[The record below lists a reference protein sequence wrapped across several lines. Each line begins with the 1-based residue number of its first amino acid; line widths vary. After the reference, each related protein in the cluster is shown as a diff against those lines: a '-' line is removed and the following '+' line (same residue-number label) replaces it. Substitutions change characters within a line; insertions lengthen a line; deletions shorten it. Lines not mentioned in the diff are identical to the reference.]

1 MIVAGE
7 SMRPTLE
14 PGDWLLVDPDGYVRR
29 APRAGELIVAPDPRD
44 PARVLVK
51 RVAAVDL
58 DGRLLLAGDDREAS
72 TDSRTFGAIEAGAV
86 GGRAWFRVWP
96 LGRFGPVR

>member
-1 MIVAGE
+1 MTVAGA
-7 SMRPTLE
+7 SMSPTLE
-14 PGDWLLVDPDGYVRR
+14 PGDWLLVDPDEYRRR
-29 APRAGELIVAPDPRD
+29 APRAGDLVVAPDPRE

-86 GGRAWFRVWP
+86 EGRAWLTKVP
-96 LGRFGPVR
+96 E